1 MTAWDAVGRGF
12 RTIVV
17 GDCTNGVA
25 TESTEAARM
34 ELEDAGVE
42 YLQSWEVKKLFEV
55 EQI

>member
-1 MTAWDAVGRGF
+1 MTALDAVGRGF

-17 GDCTNGVA
+17 GDCTKGVA